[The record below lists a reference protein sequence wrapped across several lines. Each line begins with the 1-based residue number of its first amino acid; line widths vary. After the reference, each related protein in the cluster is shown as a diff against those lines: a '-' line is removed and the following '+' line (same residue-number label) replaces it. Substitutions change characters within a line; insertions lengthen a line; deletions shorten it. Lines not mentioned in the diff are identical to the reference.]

1 MRDEDVFRKTEAG
14 RDEIEHRHRRLAPQL
29 RTILLMVDGRRSVR
43 DLRAVI
49 AGVHAPAD
57 TLVQLQ
63 AMELIET
70 TPSGFDPASLLQAVS
85 PGQQPGDAVVAAPA
99 ALATPTSAPEPAV
112 SVVQPLAVGD
122 YHRLY
127 EGMSEAIRA
136 HLGLRGYFMQLKV
149 ERCQDAVAL
158 RALLPE
164 MRQALAKAK
173 GEGFA
178 DTWLLATAGP

>member
-1 MRDEDVFRKTEAG
+1 MRDDDVFRKTDAG
-14 RDEIEHRHRRLAPQL
+14 REEIQQRQRRLAPQL
-29 RTILLMVDGRRSVR
+29 RTILLMVDGRRSLAE
-43 DLRAVI
+43 LREVM

-57 TLVQLQ
+57 TLAQLQ
-63 AMELIET
+63 ALGLIEA
-70 TPSGFDPASLLQAVS
+70 TPNGFGPSALLQAVS
-85 PGQQPGDAVVAAPA
+85 PGQGASPDAASAAPGPVPVPPPPA
-99 ALATPTSAPEPAV
+99 AASG
-112 SVVQPLAVGD
+112 LAVGD

-149 ERCQDAVAL
+149 ERCEDAVAL

-178 DTWLLATAGP
+178 DTWMLATAGP